1 LPSIAIRLL
10 DRGARREKPWWL
22 SASLFRT
29 WRGLVFLGTRA
40 KPKTKLL
47 MMQRLAD
54 EQAAEHLPIKVLTRS
69 RSSLFL
75 ELRLNLF
82 VWLSWLID
90 GWQKNEN

>member
-1 LPSIAIRLL
+1 
-10 DRGARREKPWWL
+10 
-22 SASLFRT
+22 
-29 WRGLVFLGTRA
+29 
-40 KPKTKLL
+40 